1 MTLAI
6 SCVTYIYL
14 IIVFILVIPL
24 RIESANSSTNN
35 EARLNLLDV
44 KTNLVEAAASMKSLQ
59 INVFKAMKSICKF
72 FGKYCQVAAFD
83 NSLLMYISSLFH
95 ITDGRAVLMFITL
108 YGVSVFSLSL
118 SQILSTAD
126 IGSTLFS
133 EVLEIMI
140 GVLHAIFILCSFA
153 M

>member
-35 EARLNLLDV
+35 EARLNLFDV
-44 KTNLVEAAASMKSLQ
+44 KTTLAEAAASMKSLQ

-72 FGKYCQVAAFD
+72 FKKYCQVA
-83 NSLLMYISSLFH
+83 
-95 ITDGRAVLMFITL
+95 VLTIP
-108 YGVSVFSLSL
+108 VSCTHPL
-118 SQILSTAD
+118 
-126 IGSTLFS
+126 
-133 EVLEIMI
+133 
-140 GVLHAIFILCSFA
+140 
-153 M
+153 